1 MDWNIVPG
9 KKLENEQP
17 HLQLK
22 EVEIFKF
29 DGRSSEID
37 FVSYLLNN
45 CIALE
50 LLIFSSVRKLNFGPS
65 KGLQHKTY
73 GRRLNSEAIRNL
85 FSEKNF
91 NSKAEI
97 IVR

>member
-1 MDWNIVPG
+1 MDWNVVPCG
-9 KKLENEQP
+9 KLESQQP
-17 HLQLK
+17 YLQLK
-22 EVEIFKF
+22 EVEIFGF

-50 LLIFSSVRKLNFGPS
+50 LLTFCSLRKLNFGPV
-65 KGLQHKTY
+65 KGLQQRAY
-73 GRRLNSEAIRNL
+73 GRRLNNKAIYNL
-85 FSEKNF
+85 ISKLKF

-97 IVR
+97 MVR